1 MAKRA
6 KQSTRGEF
14 EMGEADASPIALE
27 KAKSLAQECL
37 TAQAR
42 IERLAA
48 EEQLLKG
55 RVNHLKTVAIP
66 DALKQA
72 GISSFTAGEQTVVM
86 EDFVAGTL
94 PKEEKARQKALDLF
108 EKYGGGGLIRTIIT
122 IDFAK
127 EDHDKAV
134 KLYKELRKNNA
145 LNIELKSDIH
155 NQTYLAFIRERLEG
169 GKKLDAKTL
178 NVFIGN
184 TTKFKT
190 DKKGKK
196 K

>member
-6 KQSTRGEF
+6 TKSERGEF
-14 EMGEADASPIALE
+14 EVGEADASPAALA
-27 KAKSLAQECL
+27 KAKQ
-37 TAQAR
+37 
-42 IERLAA
+42 LAA
-48 EEQLLKG
+48 ECINAQSRVERLQAEEGLLKG
-55 RVNHLKTVAIP
+55 RINHLKTIAIP
-66 DALKQA
+66 DAMKQA
-72 GISSFTAGEQTVVM
+72 GIGSFANDDLSVIV

-94 PKEEKARQKALDLF
+94 PKEEKARQKALDLI
-108 EKYGGGGLIRTIIT
+108 EKYGGGGLIRTVIT

-169 GKKLDAKTL
+169 GKKIDTKTL
-178 NVFIGN
+178 NVFVGN
-184 TTKFKT
+184 TTKFKPV
-190 DKKGKK
+190 KKGKK
-196 K
+196 